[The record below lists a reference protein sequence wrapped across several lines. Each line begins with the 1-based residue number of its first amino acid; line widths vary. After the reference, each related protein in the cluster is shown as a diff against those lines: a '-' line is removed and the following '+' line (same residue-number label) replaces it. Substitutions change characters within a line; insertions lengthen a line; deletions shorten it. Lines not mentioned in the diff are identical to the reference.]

1 MQKLLEIGQFL
12 LAHGPEIVS
21 AIVAILSGI
30 IAISLMIPGE
40 QPEKALKKVVAL
52 LEKVSAKPK
61 KEEG

>member
-21 AIVAILSGI
+21 AIVAILSGV